1 MRHYRNYTNEQLFEA
16 VRSSKNMAGVLKTLD
31 LKAGGGNYTVLKS
44 NLKKFNLDTSHWK
57 SRDWIEKIK
66 WKEWE
71 LEAIRNN
78 HDKMTDRELQKKH
91 LPHRSSQEVERKRR
105 ELKLYRK
112 MQKHQ
117 IWTDEEVAILK
128 KVWKDYNQ
136 KEISDKFITT
146 KTPIQINRKRIRLG
160 FKKPPVWTT
169 EERGLLFEHGANYDY
184 RALKKMYFPNK
195 SLNQI
200 AQMRRHL
207 GIKRR
212 K

>member
-1 MRHYRNYTNEQLFEA
+1 MYANG
-16 VRSSKNMAGVLKTLD
+16 SKSA
-31 LKAGGGNYTVLKS
+31 
-44 NLKKFNLDTSHWK
+44 KFK
-57 SRDWIEKIK
+57 RDIYLEKIR

-71 LEAIRNN
+71 LEVIRNN
-78 HDKMTDRELQKKH
+78 RDKMTDRELQKKH
-91 LPHRSSQEVERKRR
+91 LPHRSSQAVERKRWD
-105 ELKLYRK
+105 LKLYRK

-146 KTPIQINRKRIRLG
+146 KTPIQINRKRMKLG

-195 SLNQI
+195 SLDQI

>member
-16 VRSSKNMAGVLKTLD
+16 VRSSKNMAGVLKTLG
-31 LKAGGGNYTVLKS
+31 LKAGSGNYAVLKS

-71 LEAIRNN
+71 LEVIRNN

-91 LPHRSSQEVERKRR
+91 LPHRSPQGVEKKRC

-112 MQKHQ
+112 TQKHQ
-117 IWTDEEVAILK
+117 IWTDEEVEILK
-128 KVWKDYNQ
+128 KVWNDYNQ
-136 KEISDKFITT
+136 REISDKFITT
-146 KTPIQINRKRIRLG
+146 KTPIQINRKRARLG

-184 RALKKMYFPNK
+184 RALKEMYFPNK
-195 SLNQI
+195 SLDQI